1 MVLCTLVTADLPGG
15 GDRMSGL
22 WGCLLGTFPAA
33 PPCTTSLQG
42 CEMSC
47 KRCRGEVVVTNN
59 PFCCT
64 VPPELDL
71 QGGCPGWCLAVAQP
85 PLHRLVHLLT
95 QALLTKTRKRLP
107 QQLKNCPVGGMNKG
121 LPWPGR
127 SPGWIFFGKITV
139 NRGGSE
145 GVKWWMPGICPGSE
159 PSPWPPLPARL
170 GRHNCVS
177 LRVRRLSPHHKQ

>member
-127 SPGWIFFGKITV
+127 SPG
-139 NRGGSE
+139 
-145 GVKWWMPGICPGSE
+145 
-159 PSPWPPLPARL
+159 
-170 GRHNCVS
+170 
-177 LRVRRLSPHHKQ
+177 